1 MLRLLV
7 LVLLLGNVGFFAWS
21 QGFLAVY
28 GWAPVQQSEPQRLQ
42 RQLQPEA
49 IELVQERLVNVPS
62 TSALTSSAAAI
73 ADLAGPSTPITPT
86 VPTVPTVFASGVA
99 AAEVAS
105 APASGLALPAQ
116 ASSAVLLGSAAFT
129 GAGSCLQSAF
139 YTDAQ
144 ASALRSRL
152 EAAATTSTAA
162 TTVASAGVRAT
173 SLSLPASAWLLEPAI
188 EPARWIVYMGRYTS
202 QEELDKKRGQL
213 RQIGISNFEALLNP
227 ALQPG
232 FSLGHFSNQAQ
243 AESALVQAT
252 GRGVRTARVV
262 LERPEQRGQRLRLPK
277 ADSAMRQ
284 AVEALKQPL
293 DRRALL
299 ACE

>member
-21 QGFLAVY
+21 QGFLAAY

-42 RQLQPEA
+42 RQLQPET
-49 IELVQERLVNVPS
+49 IELEQERLANVP
-62 TSALTSSAAAI
+62 TALAPNNSAAAI
-73 ADLAGPSTPITPT
+73 ADFAAPSAPAASA
-86 VPTVPTVFASGVA
+86 VPTVPTVLASGAA
-99 AAEVAS
+99 AAEAAS
-105 APASGLALPAQ
+105 APASGLALPSQ
-116 ASSAVLLGSAAFT
+116 AASAVLLGSATFA
-129 GAGSCLQSAF
+129 GAGTCLQSAF

-152 EAAATTSTAA
+152 EAAATASTAA
-162 TTVASAGVRAT
+162 TAASAGSARAT
-173 SLSLPASAWLLEPAI
+173 NLPLPTSAWLFEPAI

-202 QEELDKKRGQL
+202 QEELDKKRVQL
-213 RQIGISNFEALLNP
+213 RQIGISNFEPLLNP

-232 FSLGHFSNQAQ
+232 FSLGHFGNQAQ

-299 ACE
+299 ACG

>member
-21 QGFLAVY
+21 QGLLAAY
-28 GWAPVQQSEPQRLQ
+28 GWAPVEQSEPQRLQ
-42 RQLQPEA
+42 RQLQPES
-49 IELVQERLVNVPS
+49 IELVQERFANVP
-62 TSALTSSAAAI
+62 TASASNNGTAAI
-73 ADLAGPSTPITPT
+73 AFSAAPAA
-86 VPTVPTVFASGVA
+86 PTVFASGVVA
-99 AAEVAS
+99 AGASS

-116 ASSAVLLGSAAFT
+116 AASAVLLGSAALA

-152 EAAATTSTAA
+152 EAAATTSTGA
-162 TTVASAGVRAT
+162 TSVASAGVRAT

-202 QEELDKKRGQL
+202 QEELEKKRGQL

-232 FSLGHFSNQAQ
+232 FSLGHFNSQVQ